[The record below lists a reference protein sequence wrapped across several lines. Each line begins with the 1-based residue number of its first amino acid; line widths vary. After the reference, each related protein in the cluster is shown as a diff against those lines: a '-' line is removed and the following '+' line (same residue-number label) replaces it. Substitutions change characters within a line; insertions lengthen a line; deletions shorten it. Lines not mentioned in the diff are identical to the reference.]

1 MCEKGAAS
9 NNTQLLNKNLIDLRS
24 VWGKGL
30 VNKLWPSLY
39 KRAEL
44 DLRLTKY
51 SLNKYEKVTR
61 FV

>member
-44 DLRLTKY
+44 DLRLTKHV
-51 SLNKYEKVTR
+51 STR
-61 FV
+61 I